1 MMFRGNQEKG
11 NSRMPCNG
19 KEWILYNVLKDTPY
33 DGTNR
38 IRFIGYNLSHCPQGK
53 GTPLYS
59 RNRWQRKEEY
69 PEPPNIEGR
78 KTT

>member
-53 GTPLYS
+53 GTPFI
-59 RNRWQRKEEY
+59 
-69 PEPPNIEGR
+69 PETGGKGR
-78 KTT
+78 KNIPNHQI